1 MYDYII
7 VGAGLY
13 GSICA
18 HELNKKGYK
27 VLVLERRNHIAGNIY
42 TENMHNIPVHKY
54 GAHIFHTSNKMVWD
68 YVNSFAPF
76 HNFINSP
83 IARYYNETYNLPFN
97 MNTFSR
103 LFNIVT
109 PDEAKARIEEERKIL
124 NGKEPTNLE
133 EQAISLVG
141 TTIYKKLVEG
151 YTAKQWGRDC
161 KDLPPHIIRR
171 LPVRFTYDNNYFN
184 DIYQGIPTGGYT
196 QIIERMLDGIEVR
209 LNTDFLKNKE
219 EYLKLGRK
227 IIYTGAID
235 EFFEYCYGPLTYRSL
250 RFEEE
255 VVEKQNVQGNAV
267 VNYTD
272 PETPFTRI
280 IEHKHFENDSTSPYS
295 VITREYPASWEVG
308 DEMYYPLNDETN
320 KALYQ
325 KYLDKA
331 SSLKNVY
338 FGGRL
343 GLYQYYDMD
352 DIIDVA
358 LKAIP
363 SFED

>member
-109 PDEAKARIEEERKIL
+109 PDEAKARIEEERKVL

-141 TTIYKKLVEG
+141 TTIYKKLVEDYWDKG
-151 YTAKQWGRDC
+151 
-161 KDLPPHIIRR
+161 
-171 LPVRFTYDNNYFN
+171 
-184 DIYQGIPTGGYT
+184 
-196 QIIERMLDGIEVR
+196 IERW
-209 LNTDFLKNKE
+209 NKE
-219 EYLKLGRK
+219 LKK
-227 IIYTGAID
+227 NSI
-235 EFFEYCYGPLTYRSL
+235 PLL
-250 RFEEE
+250 
-255 VVEKQNVQGNAV
+255 
-267 VNYTD
+267 
-272 PETPFTRI
+272 
-280 IEHKHFENDSTSPYS
+280 YS
-295 VITREYPASWEVG
+295 E
-308 DEMYYPLNDETN
+308 
-320 KALYQ
+320 
-325 KYLDKA
+325 
-331 SSLKNVY
+331 
-338 FGGRL
+338 
-343 GLYQYYDMD
+343 
-352 DIIDVA
+352 
-358 LKAIP
+358 
-363 SFED
+363 